1 MCNVMS
7 GFFQIYKVKNK
18 SAEQAILK
26 IREWSSFWGRPF
38 EILADSGPG
47 FRNTFEE
54 EASKLGITVR
64 HRSGYNSSSQSNVE
78 CCVGQRK
85 TMLKKCGPL
94 SQLQIHKLV

>member
-64 HRSGYNSSSQSNVE
+64 HNSGYNSSS
-78 CCVGQRK
+78 
-85 TMLKKCGPL
+85 
-94 SQLQIHKLV
+94 